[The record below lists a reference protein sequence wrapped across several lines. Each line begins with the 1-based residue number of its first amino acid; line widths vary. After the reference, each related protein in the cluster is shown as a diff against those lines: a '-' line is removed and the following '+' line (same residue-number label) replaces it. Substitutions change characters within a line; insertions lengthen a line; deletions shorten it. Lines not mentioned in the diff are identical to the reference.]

1 MSPRAVLSA
10 AEPDPRWFRSR
21 PPRDALIDSGPLIA
35 LFNRADRWH
44 PAALAWLESNQHI
57 RLHST
62 WPVMTEACALLARRV
77 HNLAALDFLDWAQR
91 GALRLDHPPDGALG
105 SVVSICQRFAGLPL
119 DLADASIAEAAAR
132 LGIAHVV
139 SLDRDFDVYRD
150 AGGKKLKNLFS
161 PR

>member
-1 MSPRAVLSA
+1 MSPRGVLSA

-44 PAALAWLESNQHI
+44 PAALAWLESNQHV

-62 WPVMTEACALLARRV
+62 WPVMTEVCALLARRV

-105 SVVSICQRFAGLPL
+105 LPRRRHGLVLRMSCRSIETLM
-119 DLADASIAEAAAR
+119 SIAMRVER
-132 LGIAHVV
+132 
-139 SLDRDFDVYRD
+139 SSRT
-150 AGGKKLKNLFS
+150 FS
-161 PR
+161 A